1 MSYWYTS
8 PSTTDN
14 DCWLYVTKF
23 LWAKAHEKK
32 TDDSFSTEGEMRN
45 SVWLVISNVV
55 VVVIVFVGSVV
66 INYVLAH
73 FFYLNLAA
81 TT

>member
-1 MSYWYTS
+1 M
-8 PSTTDN
+8 
-14 DCWLYVTKF
+14 
-23 LWAKAHEKK
+23 
-32 TDDSFSTEGEMRN
+32 EGEMRN